1 MAAPVLSRVGLL
13 LCFSLCPGA
22 LKGSTSSG
30 SDFKASLMTGQQFK
44 VSSDRLVGS
53 GIERWTPWYKA
64 SSGVI
69 HNLEKTDP
77 QK

>member
-1 MAAPVLSRVGLL
+1 MAAPELSRVGLL
-13 LCFSLCPGA
+13 LCFSLCLGA
-22 LKGSTSSG
+22 LEASTRSG

-44 VSSDRLVGS
+44 VSSDRLMGS

-64 SSGVI
+64 SSGAI
-69 HNLEKTDP
+69 HKTDH